1 MEPLRLGKKLLP
13 GNILD
18 KHNKLIAADTE
29 AGIHPELRPEA
40 LRKACYELISELVT
54 LCVVREFQTVHIGE
68 DCRQNTAVLL
78 KIPAEIVIA
87 EPAVQSGQRVVV
99 AEILQRLLAGS
110 MYTQRYCPS

>member
-13 GNILD
+13 GNIL
-18 KHNKLIAADTE
+18 DTE

-40 LRKACYELISELVT
+40 LRKACYELVSELVT

-87 EPAVQSGQRVVV
+87 EPAALVHPADPLNVIEG
-99 AEILQRLLAGS
+99 
-110 MYTQRYCPS
+110 